1 MQLFEE
7 GRGDEL
13 AIEGNNCGLGCGAVC
28 VCFVKGLQKKLHSTL
43 PPFQFWQAV
52 HLQKIT
58 SSMPYEINLP
68 CTSAAS

>member
-13 AIEGNNCGLGCGAVC
+13 ATEGNNCGLGCGAVR
-28 VCFVKGLQKKLHSTL
+28 VCFVKGLQKKGAQYTATIPIFASSSSK
-43 PPFQFWQAV
+43 
-52 HLQKIT
+52 KIT

-68 CTSAAS
+68 CMSAAS